1 MCFCL
6 FACANISNGSEMC
19 ACESCMCVIHL
30 GLFSVLI
37 IGGSFHPFES
47 SGAEMITAQKPAM
60 AVNNI

>member
-19 ACESCMCVIHL
+19 ACEGCMCVIHL
-30 GLFSVLI
+30 GSFSALI
-37 IGGSFHPFES
+37 IGGSFCPFES
-47 SGAEMITAQKPAM
+47 SRAEMITALKPAM

>member
-19 ACESCMCVIHL
+19 ACEGCVCVIHL
-30 GLFSVLI
+30 GSFSALI
-37 IGGSFHPFES
+37 KGGSFYPFETS
-47 SGAEMITAQKPAM
+47 QAEMITALKPAI